1 MKYEQGSKAGNTVIY
16 FCNQGFESKKFP
28 DRFITVPAE
37 IVYFS
42 AFIKKKEKKN
52 QGSVILSNKAVH
64 K

>member
-42 AFIKKKEKKN
+42 AFIKKKEKK
-52 QGSVILSNKAVH
+52 IKDL
-64 K
+64 